1 MKTFL
6 SLKLIV
12 NQLNFIKGGRMTDF
26 NKYRNASLSR
36 KAHETLVVLSETL
49 FPGLKLSISKTIEVL
64 ATKEIKTLE
73 SNNDNKSI

>member
-1 MKTFL
+1 
-6 SLKLIV
+6 
-12 NQLNFIKGGRMTDF
+12 MTDL
-26 NKYRNASLSR
+26 NKYRNASLSK

-73 SNNDNKSI
+73 SKNDNKPI

>member
-1 MKTFL
+1 
-6 SLKLIV
+6 
-12 NQLNFIKGGRMTDF
+12 MTDF

-64 ATKEIKTLE
+64 ATKEFEKTA
-73 SNNDNKSI
+73 NRNKENL

>member
-1 MKTFL
+1 
-6 SLKLIV
+6 
-12 NQLNFIKGGRMTDF
+12 MTNF
-26 NKYRNASLSR
+26 NKYRNASLSL

-73 SNNDNKSI
+73 SNNDNKPI

>member
-1 MKTFL
+1 
-6 SLKLIV
+6 
-12 NQLNFIKGGRMTDF
+12 MTDF
-26 NKYRNASLSR
+26 NKYRNASLSK

-73 SNNDNKSI
+73 SNNDN